1 VLAETS
7 VGEGGPLQIDF
18 NSAQSSIVLP
28 PGRGQLVDDV
38 IHCHGVQRGRPTN
51 PEQGS
56 KAPAG
61 LIPLR
66 HTGGEW
72 RVFGQAVSRGN
83 KTKGTMV
90 QHKVPTGRG
99 QRSGD
104 GPLAESH
111 CSGRSMRTSSDK
123 SGPDEDRGAQTV
135 GVGGAGEQRLSLS
148 PGATPG
154 GGVQARTE
162 GPICAS
168 LNELVWANDRGG
180 SDGGTGLSRGLEGLL
195 GCR

>member
-1 VLAETS
+1 MLAQTS
-7 VGEGGPLQIDF
+7 VGEGGLLRIGF
-18 NSAQSSIVLP
+18 NSAKSSVVLP
-28 PGRGQLVDDV
+28 LGGGQLVDDA
-38 IHCHGVQRGRPTN
+38 IHCRGVQRGRPTN
-51 PEQGS
+51 PEQS
-56 KAPAG
+56 LKAPAG

-72 RVFGQAVSRGN
+72 RVFGQAVSGGK
-83 KTKGTMV
+83 KTKGMMV

-135 GVGGAGEQRLSLS
+135 GVAGAKEQRPSLS
-148 PGATPG
+148 PG
-154 GGVQARTE
+154 
-162 GPICAS
+162 C
-168 LNELVWANDRGG
+168 WAFIAD
-180 SDGGTGLSRGLEGLL
+180 L
-195 GCR
+195 